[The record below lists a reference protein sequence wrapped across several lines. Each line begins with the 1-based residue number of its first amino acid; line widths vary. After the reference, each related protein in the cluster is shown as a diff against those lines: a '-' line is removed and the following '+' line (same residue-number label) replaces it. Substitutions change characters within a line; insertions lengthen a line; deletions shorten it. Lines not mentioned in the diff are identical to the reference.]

1 MQIKKKRKKTEYK
14 AKPMK
19 EPIFNRQEEESDPA
33 WKAFCVYRDLPEEE
47 RTITNTARA
56 LHKSRTNCGRWSVMW
71 CWQKRIVAWENE
83 KVADEMDNNKAQ
95 HAKAIKENITIAR
108 AFKKEVASYI
118 KWFQERK
125 MDMLEGM
132 NPKDVVWIFQTM
144 TSLERQMNEDLVGSE
159 KSTQSE
165 KEQIIFTFER

>member
-1 MQIKKKRKKTEYK
+1 MQKQEKLKYHVKQKKL
-14 AKPMK
+14 K
-19 EPIFNRQEEESDPA
+19 EPIYNRQEDESDA
-33 WKAFCVYRDLPEEE
+33 EWATFCVWRNMPDEE
-47 RTITNTARA
+47 RTTRA
-56 LHKSRTNCGRWSVMW
+56 VSAKMGKSRQIIERWIYQWSW
-71 CWQKRIVAWENE
+71 RKRLTDWENE
-83 KVADEMDNNKAQ
+83 KLADEMDNIKAQ
-95 HAKAIKENITIAR
+95 HAKAIKENIKIAR